1 MSAEQK
7 NNAIGKPLVIIG
19 LLLSVF
25 IILMLSS
32 LVYVA
37 DKRAILQR
45 HVELS
50 ADQLLLSQQME
61 TLSLGAS
68 SGNEVAFDRL
78 LKSRIR
84 FDSILNTYRSGDVI
98 TAKLSPELL
107 PDLDGVESHWRNY
120 RNNIEVILNGRL
132 SITEV
137 KELYEVIDSFIP
149 QMLTTSDEV
158 VGVLIQKNASS
169 RQIYMA
175 TRQMMLSQRI
185 KNNLN
190 QVLAGGETAAA
201 AADRFG
207 RDAALFGRVLEGL
220 LKGSTGMRIEKV
232 TDKEAIGKLRE
243 VAMLISA
250 VSDNIAGILELSPEL
265 FEVKNAAGL
274 VGVDSEQLLQSLDEF
289 QEKIIAQGEKLDL
302 IQWVGIG
309 FGGGAVMFIIIGG
322 ILMLKDAG
330 KREENALENNRRNQR
345 AILRLLDEMANLADG
360 DLTVHATV
368 TEDIT
373 GAIADSVNFTIDA
386 LRSLVTTINN
396 TASEVSESTEKTMHT
411 ATELVAASNKQA
423 REISSAGAA
432 VKDMA
437 ESMSSVSE
445 DADNSVQVAQQSM
458 DIAQKGAEV
467 VHNTIGSMENIR
479 ETIQETSKRIKRLG
493 ESSQEIGDIVG
504 LITEIADQTN
514 ILALNAAIQAST
526 AGDAGRGFAV
536 VADEVQRLAERAG
549 NATKQIEGLVNT
561 IQTDTNE
568 AVKSMEIST
577 AGVVN
582 GAAMAEDAGVA
593 LKEIESVSTEL
604 SNLIKGIS
612 ESTKQQSNVA
622 LSVSD
627 TMNVIQEIT
636 LQTSEGTE
644 ETSTSLAALN
654 GLSIEL
660 GHSVSGFKLPVSSSN
675 DEGDVETVV
684 PQNQASSNDEGD
696 VETVVPQNQTYSN
709 DDEDN
714 VETVVL
720 QNQA

>member
-1 MSAEQK
+1 MSAQK
-7 NNAIGKPLVIIG
+7 KNIAIGKPLIIIG

-25 IILMLSS
+25 IILMLGS
-32 LVYVA
+32 LVYVG
-37 DKRAILQR
+37 DKRATLQH

-50 ADQLLLSQQME
+50 SDQLLLSQQMA
-61 TLSLGAS
+61 TYSLGAS
-68 SGNEVAFDRL
+68 SGNEEAFEHL
-78 LKSRIR
+78 FKSRIM
-84 FDSILNTYRSGDVI
+84 FDNILTTFHSGNIVTDS
-98 TAKLSPELL
+98 LSQKLL
-107 PDLDGVESHWRNY
+107 PALDKVESDWRNY
-120 RNNIEVILNGRL
+120 RNNVEVILNGRQA
-132 SITEV
+132 ITEV
-137 KELYEVIDSFIP
+137 RELYQVIESFIP
-149 QMLTTSDEV
+149 QMLTYSDEV
-158 VGVLIQKNASS
+158 VGVLIKKKASS
-169 RQIYMA
+169 RQIYLA

-220 LKGSTGMRIEKV
+220 LEGSKGLRIEKV
-232 TDKEAIGKLRE
+232 SDKEGVAKLRE

-265 FEVKNAAGL
+265 FEVKDAAGL
-274 VGVDSEQLLQSLDEF
+274 VNADAERLLNSLETF
-289 QEKIIAQGEKLDL
+289 QQEIIAQGEELDL
-302 IQWVGIG
+302 IQWVGVG
-309 FGGGAVMFIIIGG
+309 FGGVAVLLIIIGG
-322 ILMLKDAG
+322 ILLLKEAK

-386 LRSLVTTINN
+386 LRTLVTTINN
-396 TASEVSESTEKTMHT
+396 TASEVSRSTEKTQNT
-411 ATELVAASNKQA
+411 AIELADASNKQA
-423 REISSAGAA
+423 REIASASAA
-432 VKDMA
+432 VTDMA
-437 ESMSSVSE
+437 ESILAVSN
-445 DADNSVQVAQQSM
+445 DADNSVQVAHQSVN
-458 DIAQKGAEV
+458 IAQKGAQV
-467 VHNTIGSMENIR
+467 VRNTIGSMENIR

-561 IQTDTNE
+561 IQADTNE
-568 AVKSMEIST
+568 AVKSMEMST
-577 AGVVN
+577 AGVVS
-582 GAAMAEDAGVA
+582 GASMAEESGVA
-593 LKEIESVSTEL
+593 LKEIESVNTEL

-612 ESTKQQSNVA
+612 DSTRQQSRVA

-627 TMNVIQEIT
+627 SMGVIQEIT
-636 LQTSEGTE
+636 LQTSEGTD

-654 GLSIEL
+654 ELSGEL
-660 GHSVSGFKLPVSSSN
+660 GRSVSGFKLPSSN
-675 DEGDVETVV
+675 D
-684 PQNQASSNDEGD
+684 A
-696 VETVVPQNQTYSN
+696 
-709 DDEDN
+709 DN
-714 VETVVL
+714 VDTVILERPAYVNL
-720 QNQA
+720 V

>member
-1 MSAEQK
+1 MSAVQK
-7 NNAIGKPLVIIG
+7 NIAIGKPMIIIG

-25 IILMLSS
+25 IILMLAS
-32 LVYVA
+32 LVYVG
-37 DKRAILQR
+37 DKRTTLQR

-50 ADQLLLSQQME
+50 ADQLLLSQQMA
-61 TLSLGAS
+61 TYSLGAS
-68 SGNEVAFDRL
+68 SGNEDAFDNL
-78 LKSRIR
+78 FKSRLK
-84 FDSILNTYRSGDVI
+84 FDNILTSLRSGDVVT
-98 TAKLSPELL
+98 TALSE
-107 PDLDGVESHWRNY
+107 DLIPALDAVESDWRNY
-120 RNNIEVILNGRL
+120 RNNIEVILNGRQ

-137 KELYEVIDSFIP
+137 RELYQVIESFIP
-149 QMLTTSDEV
+149 QMLTYSDEV
-158 VGVLIQKNASS
+158 VGVLIKKNSS
-169 RQIYMA
+169 PRQVYLA

-220 LKGSTGMRIEKV
+220 LKGSKGLRIDKV

-265 FEVKNAAGL
+265 FEVKDAAGL
-274 VGVDSEQLLQSLDEF
+274 VSADSARLLITLETF
-289 QEKIIAQGEKLDL
+289 QEQIINQGDQLDI
-302 IQWVGIG
+302 IQLVGVG
-309 FGGGAVMFIIIGG
+309 FGGVAVILIIIGG
-322 ILMLKDAG
+322 VLLLKDAR

-368 TEDIT
+368 TEEIT

-386 LRSLVTTINN
+386 LRTLVTTINS
-396 TASEVSESTEKTMHT
+396 TATEVSDSTEKTQHT
-411 ATELVAASNKQA
+411 ANELAEASNKQA
-423 REISSAGAA
+423 REIASASAA
-432 VKDMA
+432 VTDMA
-437 ESMSSVSE
+437 ESMSAVSN
-445 DADNSVQVAQQSM
+445 DADNSANVAQQSVG
-458 DIAQKGAEV
+458 IAQKGAQV
-467 VHNTIGSMENIR
+467 VRNTIGSMENIR

-561 IQTDTNE
+561 IQADTHE
-568 AVKSMEIST
+568 AVKSMEMST
-577 AGVVN
+577 AEVVN
-582 GAAMAEDAGVA
+582 GASMTEDACVA
-593 LKEIESVSTEL
+593 LKEIESVSTQL

-612 ESTKQQSNVA
+612 DSTKQQSKVA

-627 TMNVIQEIT
+627 SMNVIQEIT
-636 LQTSEGTE
+636 LQTSEGTD
-644 ETSTSLAALN
+644 ETSTSLTALN
-654 GLSIEL
+654 DLSGEL
-660 GHSVSGFKLPVSSSN
+660 GRSVSGFKLPSSS
-675 DEGDVETVV
+675 
-684 PQNQASSNDEGD
+684 
-696 VETVVPQNQTYSN
+696 
-709 DDEDN
+709 DEDN
-714 VETVVL
+714 VDTVIL
-720 QNQA
+720 EKQA

>member
-1 MSAEQK
+1 MSAQK
-7 NNAIGKPLVIIG
+7 KNIAIGKPLIIIG

-25 IILMLSS
+25 IILMIGS
-32 LVYVA
+32 LVYVG
-37 DKRAILQR
+37 DKRATLQR

-50 ADQLLLSQQME
+50 ADQLLLSQRMA
-61 TLSLGAS
+61 TYSLGAS
-68 SGNEVAFDRL
+68 SGNAEAFENL
-78 LKSRIR
+78 FKSRIT
-84 FDSILNTYRSGDVI
+84 FDNILTTFHSGDVI
-98 TAKLSPELL
+98 TAALSHELL
-107 PDLDGVESHWRNY
+107 PALDSVEADWRNY
-120 RNNIEVILNGRL
+120 RNNVEVILNGRQA
-132 SITEV
+132 ITEV
-137 KELYEVIDSFIP
+137 RELYQVIESFIP
-149 QMLTTSDEV
+149 QMLTYSDEV
-158 VGVLIQKNASS
+158 VGVLIEKKASS
-169 RQIYMA
+169 RQIYLA

-207 RDAALFGRVLEGL
+207 RDAALCRVLEGL
-220 LKGSTGMRIEKV
+220 LEGSKGLHIEKV
-232 TDKEAIGKLRE
+232 TDKEGVAKLRE

-265 FEVKNAAGL
+265 FEVKDAASL
-274 VGVDSEQLLQSLDEF
+274 VNGDAERLLNSLEAF
-289 QEKIIAQGEKLDL
+289 QEEIIAQGEELDL
-302 IQWVGIG
+302 IQLVGVG
-309 FGGGAVMFIIIGG
+309 FGVVAVLLIIIGG
-322 ILMLKDAG
+322 ILLLKEAR
-330 KREENALENNRRNQR
+330 KREESALENNRRNQR

-386 LRSLVTTINN
+386 LRTLVTTINN
-396 TASEVSESTEKTMHT
+396 TASEVSQSTEKTQQT
-411 ATELVAASNKQA
+411 ASELAAASSKQA
-423 REISSAGAA
+423 SEIASASAA
-432 VKDMA
+432 VTDMA
-437 ESMSSVSE
+437 EYMSAVSN
-445 DADNSVQVAQQSM
+445 DADNSAQVAQKSV
-458 DIAQKGAEV
+458 DIAQKGAQV
-467 VHNTIGSMENIR
+467 VHNTISSMENIR

-561 IQTDTNE
+561 IQADTNE
-568 AVKSMEIST
+568 AVKSMEMST
-577 AGVVN
+577 SGVVG

-604 SNLIKGIS
+604 ANLIKGIS
-612 ESTKQQSNVA
+612 ASTRQQSKVA

-627 TMNVIQEIT
+627 SMNVIQEIT

-654 GLSIEL
+654 ELSAEL
-660 GHSVSGFKLPVSSSN
+660 GRSVSGFKLPSSN
-675 DEGDVETVV
+675 DV
-684 PQNQASSNDEGD
+684 
-696 VETVVPQNQTYSN
+696 
-709 DDEDN
+709 DN
-714 VETVVL
+714 VDTVIL
-720 QNQA
+720 ERPAYINLA

>member
-1 MSAEQK
+1 MSAQK
-7 NNAIGKPLVIIG
+7 KNIAIGRPLIFIG

-25 IILMLSS
+25 IILMLGS
-32 LVYVA
+32 LAYVG
-37 DKRAILQR
+37 DKRADLQR

-50 ADQLLLSQQME
+50 ADQLLLSQQMA
-61 TLSLGAS
+61 TYSLGAS
-68 SGNEVAFDRL
+68 SGNDEAFENL
-78 LKSRIR
+78 LKSRVA
-84 FDSILNTYRSGDVI
+84 FDNILMTFHSGDVI
-98 TAKLSPELL
+98 TSALPQMLL
-107 PDLDGVESHWRNY
+107 PTLDVVESDWRNY
-120 RNNIEVILNGRL
+120 RNNVEVILNGRQT
-132 SITEV
+132 ITEV
-137 KELYEVIDSFIP
+137 RELYQVIESFIP
-149 QMLTTSDEV
+149 QMLTYSDEV
-158 VGVLIQKNASS
+158 VGVLIKKNASL
-169 RQIYMA
+169 RQVYLA

-190 QVLAGGETAAA
+190 QVLAGGEAAAA

-220 LKGSTGMRIEKV
+220 LKGSTGLRIEKV
-232 TDKEAIGKLRE
+232 TDKEGVAKLRE

-265 FEVKNAAGL
+265 FEVKDAAGM
-274 VGVDSEQLLQSLDEF
+274 VNGNAERLLNSLETF
-289 QEKIIAQGEKLDL
+289 QEEITAQGEELDL
-302 IQWVGIG
+302 IQLVGAG
-309 FGGGAVMFIIIGG
+309 FGGVAVILIIIGG
-322 ILMLKDAG
+322 ILLLKEAK

-368 TEDIT
+368 TEEIT

-386 LRSLVTTINN
+386 LRTLVTTINT
-396 TASEVSESTEKTMHT
+396 TASEVEQSTEKTQHT
-411 ATELVAASNKQA
+411 ANELADASNKQA
-423 REISSAGAA
+423 REIASASAA
-432 VKDMA
+432 VSDMA
-437 ESMSSVSE
+437 ESMSAVSS
-445 DADNSVQVAQQSM
+445 DADNSAKVAQQSM
-458 DIAQKGAEV
+458 EIAQKGAQV
-467 VHNTIGSMENIR
+467 VRNTIGSMENIR

-561 IQTDTNE
+561 IQADTNE
-568 AVKSMEIST
+568 AVKSMEVST
-577 AGVVN
+577 TGVVS
-582 GAAMAEDAGVA
+582 GAAMAEESGVA
-593 LKEIESVSTEL
+593 LKEIESVNTEL

-612 ESTKQQSNVA
+612 DSTKQQSKVA

-627 TMNVIQEIT
+627 SMNVIQEIT

-654 GLSIEL
+654 ELSGDL
-660 GHSVSGFKLPVSSSN
+660 GRSVSGFKLPSS
-675 DEGDVETVV
+675 GD
-684 PQNQASSNDEGD
+684 S
-696 VETVVPQNQTYSN
+696 
-709 DDEDN
+709 DN
-714 VETVVL
+714 VDTVILERPAYVNL
-720 QNQA
+720 V